1 MMGLLLMLCVFCC
14 PLVLSESGDDDTPDG
29 DPDWNVT
36 CSSSLSFSQNNLTCY
51 LNDESIEGVLILCS
65 ETDEIK
71 CTNPSQG
78 PHGFTFSNLQALVK
92 YKLQI
97 KPGNDVIK
105 ENIKLTK
112 IVKLP
117 APQIKIANYMKDS
130 KDIFISIQQ
139 NHDFVKTSEFQVK
152 VLRDKLVVKNFTT
165 PNKNVTISR
174 EIIGEDGVYDICVRV
189 KPSGYFDGM
198 WSEWSP
204 KASFTIEG
212 FGATVKPRLD
222 PLMVTYIIIF
232 VSLVFIISFVALQ
245 WKTHIKGYIK
255 PNIPHPKT
263 TLAQIHRGKE
273 GFPYIFSPEIFGDV
287 FIHRVDYDE
296 KSSAPDL
303 QESLDERRYSQASS
317 ASSRS
322 TVVCELDTTGA
333 ELLSREQSHL
343 KIRLLNESDF
353 SNERR
358 EGGSEGVLQRECKE
372 EAYVTMSSLFKTQ

>member
-29 DPDWNVT
+29 DTDWNVT
-36 CSSSLSFSQNNLTCY
+36 CSSSLSLSQNNLTCSV
-51 LNDESIEGVLILCS
+51 NDESIEGILILCS

-71 CTNPSQG
+71 CTNASQG
-78 PHGFTFSNLQALVK
+78 PHGFTFSNLHIMGT

-105 ENIKLTK
+105 ENIMLTK

-117 APQIKIANYMKDS
+117 APQIKIATYMKDS
-130 KDIFISIQQ
+130 EEMFISIQQ

-152 VLRDKLVVKNFTT
+152 VLRDKLIVKNFTT

-174 EIIGEDGVYDICVRV
+174 EIIGGDGVYDICVRG
-189 KPSGYFDGM
+189 KPSGYFNGM

-212 FGATVKPRLD
+212 SAATVKPRLD

-232 VSLVFIISFVALQ
+232 VSLVFIVGFVALQ

-322 TVVCELDTTGA
+322 TLVCELDTTGA

-353 SNERR
+353 SNERAK
-358 EGGSEGVLQRECKE
+358 GGSEGVLQRECKD